1 MNIVFL
7 GLPNTGKS
15 LLSKKLAEKLNLL
28 YVDMGDL
35 LRASNDPEIQKIIA
49 RGDLVEAHHI
59 IKVLKDHLKDKND
72 NILFSGV
79 PRNLEQD
86 KEFPYKIDLVVYLY
100 LPEKILFERLEGRR
114 ICENCGKI
122 YMLKEIDETIDGVH
136 YHFPAILP
144 KIPGICDICGGKL
157 IKRKDDSPE
166 ILKHRIEKF
175 YEETYPLIE
184 KYEKEGK
191 LLKFIP
197 NGSPNEVLKSLIN
210 KIQERIKNEN

>member
-15 LLSKKLAEKLNLL
+15 LLSKKLADRLGLL

-35 LRASNDPEIQKIIA
+35 LRSSDDPEIQQIIA
-49 RGDLVEAHHI
+49 KGDLVKSHHV
-59 IKVLKDHLKDKND
+59 IKVLKDFLGDRKD
-72 NILFSGV
+72 NILFNGV

-86 KEFPYKIDLVVYLY
+86 KEFPYHIDLAVYLY

-114 ICENCGKI
+114 ICEKCGKI
-122 YMLKEIDETIDGVH
+122 YMLKEIDEVIDGVH

-144 KIPGICDICGGKL
+144 KVPGICDVCGGKL
-157 IKRKDDSPE
+157 IKRKDDTPE
-166 ILKHRIEKF
+166 VLKHRIERF

-184 KYEKEGK
+184 KYEKQGI

-197 NGSPNEVLKSLIN
+197 NGSPEDVLEKLIQ